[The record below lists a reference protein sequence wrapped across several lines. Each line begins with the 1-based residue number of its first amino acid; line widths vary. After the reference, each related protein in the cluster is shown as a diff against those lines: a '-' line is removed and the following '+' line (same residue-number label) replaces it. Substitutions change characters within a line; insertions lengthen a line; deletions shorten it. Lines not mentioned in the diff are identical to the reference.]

1 MAIPEGGPGTGSEP
15 EPTPKKSREK
25 CPRRVPDPPAL
36 PHVSGSKTL
45 VTLRSEKN
53 VNLAHT
59 YTLVGGSGIAIP
71 ELPLTRFPGQDP
83 GGSGAWNRP
92 QKLRSGPGPG
102 QGPGPVLGPGPGIP
116 DPLPRDGDPRPQV
129 RRSGPGSRIGD
140 RSSRSRVDRCY
151 RSKAMLDIVRERSSS
166 EDRELLRARASARG
180 ARERPRCD
188 AVMVLA
194 DAELGRIFKT

>member
-1 MAIPEGGPGTGSEP
+1 
-15 EPTPKKSREK
+15 
-25 CPRRVPDPPAL
+25 
-36 PHVSGSKTL
+36 L
-45 VTLRSEKN
+45 VTLCPEKN

-116 DPLPRDGDPRPQV
+116 DPLPRDGDPRPPGPEVRTGVQD
-129 RRSGPGSRIGD
+129 RRSLIAIPCRSMLSIEGDAGHRPCAIVIGRSRTPTSSCEFAGTLPRGRSMR
-140 RSSRSRVDRCY
+140 RSSVATTQHRHGGLTPMGMR
-151 RSKAMLDIVRERSSS
+151 
-166 EDRELLRARASARG
+166 
-180 ARERPRCD
+180 
-188 AVMVLA
+188 
-194 DAELGRIFKT
+194 